1 MMGDGDDNQF
11 VTTHTIDNA
20 IRPVAYRVTAYPS
33 ADSFADVFELKKERK
48 LAFHGLDEQLAIPVP
63 LLVIVIARFDQL
75 ATSFFTYH

>member
-1 MMGDGDDNQF
+1 MMGDGDDDQF
-11 VTTHTIDNA
+11 VPAHTIHNA
-20 IRPVAYRVTAYPS
+20 VRPVAYGVTAYPF
-33 ADSFADVFELKKERK
+33 ADSFADVFKLKKERE